1 MFVLGVLTLVLCSL
15 VVLGGFVVWLVSRIL
30 SGVSSAGGWSALAT
44 AYTAGFE
51 PSGQRFERQTLMVG
65 SVQYRRCVTVVVADA
80 GLYLAARLGFTSQ
93 PALLLPWADLH
104 PRGSTS
110 LYWQAAERLDIG
122 EPACGT
128 LTIFSPLYASVAA
141 RLPGAARVS

>member
-15 VVLGGFVVWLVSRIL
+15 VVLGGLIVWLVSRIL
-30 SGVSSAGGWSALAT
+30 SGVSRAGGWSALTT
-44 AYTAGFE
+44 AYTAGLE
-51 PSGQRFERQTLMVG
+51 PQGQRLERQTLMVG

-93 PALLLPWADLH
+93 PPLLLPWSDLH

-110 LYWQAAERLDIG
+110 LYWQAAELVDVG
-122 EPACGT
+122 EPVRGT
-128 LTIFSPLYASVAA
+128 LTVFSPLYAAISA
-141 RLPGAARVS
+141 RMRRSG